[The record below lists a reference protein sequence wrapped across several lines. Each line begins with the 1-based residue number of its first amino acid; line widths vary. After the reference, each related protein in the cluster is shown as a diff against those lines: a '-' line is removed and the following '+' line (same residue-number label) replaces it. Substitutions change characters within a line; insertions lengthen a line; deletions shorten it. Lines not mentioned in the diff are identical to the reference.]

1 MAIPKSGENPR
12 RKKPRIPKKTT
23 QQSSSEQ
30 DSTEDIEQYKKR
42 IAALEA
48 QLAQKQAE
56 EKPEPESLPTVEP
69 EPKPKSKRKPVQ
81 NKKAPEPEPEPDEED
96 EEWEVHPKTGVKYK
110 KIPPAQLDADGL
122 PISTI
127 TDDIDLMDFNNSAQ
141 QFLAHLQVPPSQKEQ
156 QRMRAER
163 EKRAKEAQA
172 QFEEKWKDYKR
183 PKPKSR

>member
-1 MAIPKSGENPR
+1 MAIPKSGENPK
-12 RKKPRIPKKTT
+12 RKKTRIPKTT
-23 QQSSSEQ
+23 VQQSSSNQ
-30 DSTEDIEQYKKR
+30 GTEDVEQYKKR

-56 EKPEPESLPTVEP
+56 EEPELPTIEPES
-69 EPKPKSKRKPVQ
+69 EPKPKPKRKPVQ
-81 NKKAPEPEPEPDEED
+81 KKKRPEPEPEPEQDDED
-96 EEWEVHPKTGVKYK
+96 DEWEVHPRTGVKYK
-110 KIPPAQLDADGL
+110 KIPPAKLDADGL
-122 PISTI
+122 PIPTI

-156 QRMRAER
+156 QRMREER

-172 QFEEKWKDYKR
+172 KFEEKWKDYKR